1 MRTRQVEAS
10 ELREGNLFLIRG
22 HPHRLV
28 SKKVNEIT
36 GLVSLLFKD
45 VDKPPNAMTRSTKK
59 FPERMP
65 NQIIEEIVGD

>member
-1 MRTRQVEAS
+1 MRTRQVRAI

-22 HPHRLV
+22 RPHRLV

-45 VDKPPNAMTRSTKK
+45 VDKPPDEARRSTKK
-59 FPERMP
+59 FPKRMP
-65 NQIIEEIVGD
+65 DQIFEEIVDD